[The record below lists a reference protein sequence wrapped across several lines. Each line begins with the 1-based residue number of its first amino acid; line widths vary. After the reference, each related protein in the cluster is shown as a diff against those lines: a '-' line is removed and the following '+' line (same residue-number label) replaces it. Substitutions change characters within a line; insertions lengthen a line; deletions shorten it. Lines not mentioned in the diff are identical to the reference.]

1 MKILC
6 NKNELLHALQ
16 VTSRALPATTAI
28 PELTHIHLE
37 AFENTLKL
45 SATNIKT
52 FISTKI
58 QANVDRQGE
67 ILVQGQFFLELVQN
81 LREFS
86 EDKILIDVNPSNNRV
101 LLTLDGQAA
110 RYELPGRGREDYP
123 EVELIEADLQ
133 MEIPGV
139 ELKEILKVGSI
150 CSATSD
156 NSIQGFRGICMDI
169 SNDRLTV
176 ASMDGNRL
184 VKASRP
190 SPVLVDTKIRWL
202 ISMDVIS
209 EILKILPDSPIVL
222 RQQHNKFLLQFENT
236 VFQSALSDAEFV
248 DYEDYIPQD
257 LSGGLLLNNSSFT
270 GHLKGL
276 LPVSRESGNRVVLE
290 IRANQLGI
298 SSFSEKYGEGYRE
311 LHLEEGS
318 IVDEPIT
325 VAFNSKFLLDY
336 LNSVGDTIVSVQCEG
351 EGMPAYFWPKNQSEK
366 LQHVC
371 VIMSL
376 SM

>member
-1 MKILC
+1 MKIVC
-6 NKNELLHALQ
+6 NKNELQHALQ
-16 VTSRALPATTAI
+16 IATRALPTTTAI

-37 AFENTLKL
+37 TLEDSIRL

-52 FISTKI
+52 FISTQIKAEI
-58 QANVDRQGE
+58 ERPGE
-67 ILVQGQFFLELVQN
+67 ILVQGQFFLELIHN
-81 LREFS
+81 LREFK
-86 EDKILIDVNPSNNRV
+86 EDQLLIDVNPSNNRV
-101 LLTLDGQAA
+101 LLTLEGEAA

-123 EVELIEADLQ
+123 EVELINAEME
-133 MEIPGV
+133 MEIPGST
-139 ELKEILKVGSI
+139 LKEILKIGSI

-169 SNDRLTV
+169 SDRLTV

-184 VKASRP
+184 VKASSP
-190 SPVLVDTKIRWL
+190 SPIQVDQRIRWL
-202 ISMDVIS
+202 ISMDVVS
-209 EILKILPDSPIVL
+209 ELLKILPDDPIL
-222 RQQHNKFLLQFENT
+222 IRQQHNKFLLKFGNT
-236 VFQSALSDAEFV
+236 IFQSALSDAEFV
-248 DYEDYIPQD
+248 DYEDYIPED
-257 LSGGLLLNNSSFT
+257 LSEGLHLDNNSLI

-276 LPVSRESGNRVVLE
+276 LPVARESGNRVVLE
-290 IRANQLGI
+290 IHPQQLGI

-311 LHLEEGS
+311 LGLEEGS
-318 IVDEPIT
+318 QVQEEMT

-336 LNSVGDTIVSVQCEG
+336 LGSIGEDTVTMQCEG
-351 EGMPAYFWPKNQSEK
+351 EGMPAYFWPKNQSET